1 MESIISSRFSNG
13 MHLSRIEAFNF
24 EKESTMPHIVIHLS
38 GEPDA
43 QLTRRAVD
51 TVAELTQSVLG
62 KELPVI
68 ATTVQYIADDAW
80 FIGGRSLADLGQSAF
95 HLDISITDETNTKAE
110 KARYL
115 REVYAAMA
123 ALRKNLHNVSYV
135 HLIDARA
142 AAYGYGGLT
151 QEYRHQQAGV

>member
-1 MESIISSRFSNG
+1 
-13 MHLSRIEAFNF
+13 
-24 EKESTMPHIVIHLS
+24 MPHIVIHLS
-38 GEPDA
+38 GTPDP
-43 QLTRRAVD
+43 QLTRNVVD
-51 TVAELTQSVLG
+51 RVMALTQSVLG
-62 KELPVI
+62 KQPPVMAI
-68 ATTVQYIADDAW
+68 TVQYIAADTW
-80 FIGGRSLADLGQSAF
+80 FIGGDTLADLNRTAF

-115 REVYAAMA
+115 REIHAAMA
-123 ALRKNLHNVSYV
+123 ALRPDLHEVSYV